1 MKILITGA
9 KGTIGS
15 KLVPVLEDK
24 HELCLLSRICNTD
37 DDRWHQVDLVNLD
50 QVLEVMQGI
59 DIVIHLAIATG
70 HEGDY
75 EDDTFNRQRFDV
87 NVKGTYNLFEA
98 SQRAG
103 VKKVIYTSS
112 LTVVWGYLPPS
123 WVGGDVPAKPVGTYA
138 LTKHRGEQIAV
149 YYSQTCG
156 LCALCLRIPKPIDIE
171 DPDSKKASILPQWIA
186 FPDLV
191 QAYELALETHLIG
204 SKTITVV
211 GESSKRRWDLSL
223 AEKLLGYSPQ
233 YRLEELG
240 YSLRE
245 EPSSYSKPGVVI
257 GQTGEDLAN

>member
-9 KGTIGS
+9 RGTIGR

-24 HELCLLSRICNTD
+24 HELYLLSRNHND
-37 DDRWHQVDLVNLD
+37 GDKRWHQVDLANLD

-103 VKKVIYTSS
+103 VKQVIYTSS

-123 WVGGDVPAKPVGTYA
+123 WVGGNVPAKPVGTYA
-138 LTKHRGEQIAV
+138 LTKHLGEQIAV
-149 YYSQTCG
+149 YYFQT
-156 LCALCLRIPKPIDIE
+156 KE
-171 DPDSKKASILPQWIA
+171 VSILPQWIA

-191 QAYELALETHLIG
+191 QAYELALETHLTG
-204 SKTITVV
+204 SETITVV

-240 YSLRE
+240 YSFRD
-245 EPSSYSKPGVVI
+245 EPSSYHQPEVI
-257 GQTGEDLAN
+257 IEQIDEDLAN

>member
-9 KGTIGS
+9 KGTIGR
-15 KLVPVLEDK
+15 KIVPVLENK
-24 HELCLLSRICNTD
+24 HELCLLSNTHNTE

-50 QVLEVMQGI
+50 QVLKITQGI

-75 EDDTFNRQRFDV
+75 EDDTFNQQRFDV

-123 WVGGDVPAKPVGTYA
+123 WVEGNVPAKPVGTYA
-138 LTKHRGEQIAV
+138 LTKHLGEQIAA
-149 YYSQTCG
+149 YYSQVYG
-156 LCALCLRIPKPIDIE
+156 LCALCLRIPKPIDID
-171 DPDSKKASILPQWIA
+171 DPDSKKTPILPQWIA

-191 QAYELALETHLIG
+191 QAYTLALETHFTGL
-204 SKTITVV
+204 KTITVV

-223 AEKLLGYSPQ
+223 AEELLGYFPQ
-233 YRLEELG
+233 YRLEDLG
-240 YSLRE
+240 YSLRD
-245 EPSSYSKPGVVI
+245 EPSSYDKPEAIIV
-257 GQTGEDLAN
+257 Q